1 MDSASLLDQIARGA
15 VVAVI
20 PNPRRPEQPEHLQG
34 KRWYSMQEVADMLGF
49 GLSKVKDLVIRREIR
64 SVKDGKYRRILPE
77 WVDEYV
83 SRRVEESDPVT
94 ARRLRPN
101 GEGSISPYRNG
112 FAAYVWV
119 DKPDGKRGR
128 KWIYGPTR
136 EDVHAKW
143 IKLHGRATAGPV
155 ATKIPTVAEYVAYW
169 LREVVKPNL
178 APGSYVTYEVL
189 ARKYIVPGLGRR
201 KLDRLKVSDVQTW
214 LNGVRLACQCCVQ
227 GKDAGRPPAQQR
239 CCAVG
244 ACCREVASAA
254 SVVHLGPVLRTILNQ
269 AIVDGCGPLAT
280 SPSM

>member
-1 MDSASLLDQIARGA
+1 
-15 VVAVI
+15 
-20 PNPRRPEQPEHLQG
+20 
-34 KRWYSMQEVADMLGF
+34 
-49 GLSKVKDLVIRREIR
+49 
-64 SVKDGKYRRILPE
+64 
-77 WVDEYV
+77 
-83 SRRVEESDPVT
+83 VT
-94 ARRLRPN
+94 ARRL
-101 GEGSISPYRNG
+101 
-112 FAAYVWV
+112 AAYVWV

-143 IKLHGRATAGPV
+143 IRLHGRAKTGPV
-155 ATKIPTVAEYVAYW
+155 STKVPTVAEYVAYW

-189 ARKYIVPGLGRR
+189 ARRYIVPGLGMR

-254 SVVHLGPVLRTILNQ
+254 SVVHLRRVLRTILNQ
-269 AIVDGCGPLAT
+269 AIVDEYVTRNVAVHVKLPSVRKRRGHAWSSEEARRFLESARRDRDPMYAAYVLVLCLVFGRARYSASRGKTSISMPRRSRSDGSFSASAPNSCGWIRRRPPRTRRSRCRICA
-280 SPSM
+280 